1 MVVLSHN
8 HEQLIIGADTR
19 KLALLMVGG
28 YILVCLGIYS
38 LLSTSEIL
46 SPQTIVPVSIGL
58 LCFLSLFVAYF
69 FYQVFQNTKYIF
81 NKKSKKLQVQ
91 NSFLFGD
98 KMQTYDLDHLKK
110 VELRAVKNFA
120 YSPSHGTHHSD
131 TYLRFNEADAI
142 PNVVLRFNGKKE
154 IDLNPN
160 AAYFILH
167 PFTHNDEVT
176 NGLAEKIAKFLGV
189 PFAKK

>member
-1 MVVLSHN
+1 MVVLSQN

-28 YILVCLGIYS
+28 YMLVCLGMYS
-38 LLSTSEIL
+38 LLNSGSVL
-46 SPQTIVPVSIGL
+46 SPQQVLPVTIGL
-58 LCFLSLFVAYF
+58 FSFLSLFVGYF
-69 FYQVFQNTKYIF
+69 FYQVFQKTKYVF
-81 NKKSKKLQVQ
+81 NKKAKKLQVQ

-98 KMQTYDLDHLKK
+98 KMQTYDLNQIKK
-110 VELRAVKNFA
+110 VELRAIRNFA
-120 YSPSHGTHHSD
+120 YSPYHGTQHSD
-131 TYLRFNEADAI
+131 AYLRFNEADAI
-142 PNVVLRFNGKKE
+142 PSVVLRFAGKKE

-189 PFAKK
+189 PFSTK